1 MDRSTYRI
9 YSNNFCLNVLSLKQ
23 IENATQQDCNSGLYQ
38 WGQLF
43 LAKTWEKL
51 KMLAENNN
59 TFKEVEYSMKNLSQ
73 NEDVIDICHMGEY
86 DRQMREFIE
95 RKREREWQKEKEELL
110 SENRGLEGEILRLKA
125 QLAQYKKSEQKG

>member
-1 MDRSTYRI
+1 
-9 YSNNFCLNVLSLKQ
+9 
-23 IENATQQDCNSGLYQ
+23 
-38 WGQLF
+38 
-43 LAKTWEKL
+43 
-51 KMLAENNN
+51 MLAENNN

-73 NEDVIDICHMGEY
+73 NEDVIDICHMGDY

-125 QLAQYKKSEQKG
+125 QLAQYKKSEHKE